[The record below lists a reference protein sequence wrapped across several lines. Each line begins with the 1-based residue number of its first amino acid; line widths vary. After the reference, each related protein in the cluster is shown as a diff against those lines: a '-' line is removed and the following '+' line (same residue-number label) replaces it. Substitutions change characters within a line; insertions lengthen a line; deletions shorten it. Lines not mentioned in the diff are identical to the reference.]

1 MKNPDKYQYQ
11 LHSIHIRILQS
22 CPIVDYKQ
30 ITIVIWHR
38 FETQVARWLI
48 LPLERLLSASQVM
61 IQSCISSGI
70 SWGFRIPGTDIWK
83 RRFSSCASRN
93 AVSRSSKNRSESS
106 SPVYS

>member
-48 LPLERLLSASQVM
+48 LPLERLLSA
-61 IQSCISSGI
+61 
-70 SWGFRIPGTDIWK
+70 
-83 RRFSSCASRN
+83 
-93 AVSRSSKNRSESS
+93 
-106 SPVYS
+106 